1 MKILIITDCHHL
13 LPEEAEKLADLEYD
27 VCFFLGDI
35 SGKYIDMLL
44 MYLDKDKVYGKM
56 CIRDSVKLVLKFLH
70 LYELGSNN

>member
-27 VCFFLGDI
+27 VCFLLGDI

-44 MYLDKDKVYGKM
+44 MYLDKDKV
-56 CIRDSVKLVLKFLH
+56 
-70 LYELGSNN
+70 